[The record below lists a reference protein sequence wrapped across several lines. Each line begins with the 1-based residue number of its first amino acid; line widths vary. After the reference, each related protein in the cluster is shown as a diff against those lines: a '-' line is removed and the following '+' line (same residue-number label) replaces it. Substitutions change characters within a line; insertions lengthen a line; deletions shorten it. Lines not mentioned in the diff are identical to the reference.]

1 MSAGVLSEITYPES
15 DGKRTAENTK
25 QWQWILT
32 LAGGLVALFRLR
44 ADVFVGGDLLW
55 FPVEG
60 EPEVVNAPDIF
71 VVFGRPKGHRKSY
84 KQWEEAGVPMSVA
97 FEILSPGNTA
107 LEMADK
113 LAFYD
118 EHGVEEYYLFDP
130 ESNRLMVY
138 LRGRE
143 ALRRIFK
150 PHGFTSPRLGIR
162 FDLSGP
168 ELAVFG
174 PDGRRFAGPGE
185 AAEEREA
192 LQGRVER
199 LAALTRKAIAGQATP
214 EEMLELR
221 GLIGE
226 GV

>member
-1 MSAGVLSEITYPES
+1 MSSPVARQIVYPES
-15 DGKRTAENTK
+15 DGKPMAENTR
-25 QWQWILT
+25 QWTWILT
-32 LAGGLVALFRLR
+32 LANGLVALFRSR
-44 ADVFVGGDLLW
+44 EDVFVGGDLLW
-55 FPVEG
+55 YPVEG
-60 EPEVVNAPDIF
+60 EPAVVNAPDVF

-84 KQWEEAGVPMSVA
+84 RQWEEGGVPMTVV
-97 FEILSPGNTA
+97 FEILSPANTP

-118 EHGVEEYYLFDP
+118 EHGVEEYYLYDP
-130 ESNRLMVY
+130 ETNRLMIY

-174 PDGRRFAGPGE
+174 PDGRRFLTPE
-185 AAEEREA
+185 ESAAERER
-192 LQGRVER
+192 VY
-199 LAALTRKAIAGQATP
+199 ALTRKALAGQASP
-214 EEMLELR
+214 DELLELQR
-221 GLIGE
+221 LTAQSP
-226 GV
+226 